1 MLPVAFKTKAENTD
15 IFFFF
20 WVFLFYFIYL
30 FIYFLKLEEIC
41 LNNIKLLDGQIKH

>member
-1 MLPVAFKTKAENTD
+1 MLPVVFKTKAENTH
-15 IFFFF
+15 IFFFL
-20 WVFLFYFIYL
+20 VFLCYFIYL